1 MIGLSRSSMPR
12 ETRDTLF
19 MLLVVAWVVVP
30 MYEELPWWCGALSLA
45 LMLWRGSLA
54 WLAQPL
60 PSRWWLLA
68 LVALCVVA
76 TLVSFRTVFG
86 RDAGVTLI
94 VVLLALKTLEL
105 RARRDAFVVFFLCFF
120 LMLTRFFY
128 SQSLLSAVGMFIGLL
143 GLLTALVNAH
153 TITGPAPLWQSAR
166 QAIWMMML
174 GAPVMLTLFLLF
186 PRIAPLWGLPSQALS
201 AKSGLSASME
211 VGNVASLA
219 LDPSVA
225 FRIRFDGPAPATGQL
240 YFRGPVLS
248 EFDGRQWRA
257 PFGAL
262 VLSEGKVETQG
273 SPIGYEL
280 TLQPHQQAWLLSL
293 EATVEAP
300 TLAGVR
306 IQRGADLQWLKPA
319 GVQAVTRYRAQAYP
333 NYRYGQNLSDPARA
347 RYLAMPAASNP
358 RTRQW
363 ARDLIQQAPE
373 PLRRVQ
379 EPNAARHWMNTAMGI
394 LRDGGYRYTLE
405 PGVFGQ
411 HTADE
416 FWFDRKSGFCE
427 HIASSFVVLMR
438 MLGVPAR
445 IVTGYQGA
453 EQNPLD
459 DFWTVRQSDAHAWAE
474 VWLADQGW
482 QRVDPTSA
490 VAPQRTSSL
499 QRPAGAAPDVAS
511 AILGR
516 ISPTLVWQV
525 RLYWDAINNRWNQ
538 WVLNYEQA
546 NQLELLLRLGVASP
560 SWEDLV
566 VLLSALVVFAS
577 LVAAAIT
584 GWNARGR
591 EPWLSLLD
599 QARKRI
605 QAVSTQDISANAT
618 PRELCVLIENARQ
631 NNMAKAVAARDWL
644 DWLHRLEQQRYGP
657 PKGQAQTPHRPAL
670 ATLRRQFGQLP
681 PLSRPTD

>member
-1 MIGLSRSSMPR
+1 MRRLSRAALPR

-19 MLLVVAWVVVP
+19 MLLVVAWVVIP
-30 MYEELPWWCGALSLA
+30 MYDELPWWCGVLSVA
-45 LMLWRGSLA
+45 LMLWRALLA
-54 WLAQPL
+54 WRAQPL

-68 LVALCVVA
+68 LVAVSVVA
-76 TLVSFRTVFG
+76 TLMSFRTVFG

-105 RARRDAFVVFFLCFF
+105 RARRDAFVVFFLSFF

-128 SQSLLSAVGMFIGLL
+128 AQSLLGAVGMLIGLL

-153 TITGPAPLWQSAR
+153 TMTGPAPLWQSAR
-166 QAIWMMML
+166 QALRMMVL
-174 GAPVMLTLFLLF
+174 GTPVMLTLFLFF
-186 PRIAPLWGLPSQALS
+186 PRIAPLWGLPNQTIS

-211 VGNVASLA
+211 VGSVASLA

-225 FRIRFDGPAPATGQL
+225 LRVRFDGPAPPTSQL

-257 PFGAL
+257 PSGMP
-262 VLSEGKVETQG
+262 VLSPGIVETEG
-273 SPIGYEL
+273 APLGYEL
-280 TLQPHQQAWLLSL
+280 TLQPHQQAWLLSM
-293 EATVEAP
+293 EATVEPP
-300 TLAGVR
+300 TLAGTR
-306 IQRGADLQWLKPA
+306 IRRGADLQWLKPA
-319 GVQAVTRYRAQAYP
+319 GVQTVTRYRAQAYTS
-333 NYRYGQNLSDPARA
+333 YRYGQSLSGAARA
-347 RYLAMPAASNP
+347 RYLALPPTGNP

-363 ARDLIQQAPE
+363 AQDLIRQAPAALQQVAQTE
-373 PLRRVQ
+373 TARYWVSTALQHLR
-379 EPNAARHWMNTAMGI
+379 EGN
-394 LRDGGYRYTLE
+394 YRYTLE
-405 PGVFGQ
+405 PGVFGE
-411 HTADE
+411 HVADE
-416 FWFDRKSGFCE
+416 FWFDRKAGFCE

-453 EQNPLD
+453 EKNPID

-474 VWLADQGW
+474 VWLADRGW

-490 VAPQRTSSL
+490 VAPQRISSL
-499 QRPAGAAPDVAS
+499 QRPAGSTPDVAT

-516 ISPTLVWQV
+516 ISPALVWQL
-525 RLYWDAINNRWNQ
+525 RSYWDAINNRWNE

-566 VLLSALVVFAS
+566 VLLSTLVVLIS
-577 LVAAAIT
+577 LVAAALS
-584 GWNARGR
+584 GWQVRARQ
-591 EPWLSLLD
+591 PWLRLLD

-605 QAVSTQDISANAT
+605 QVLSPEAIKANAT
-618 PRELCVLIENARQ
+618 PRELARIIELAQHRPGAQ
-631 NNMAKAVAARDWL
+631 LGPTREWLQWL
-644 DWLHRLEQQRYGP
+644 DALEQLRYAALP
-657 PKGQAQTPHRPAL
+657 HPAHALDPKAL
-670 ATLRRQFGQLP
+670 ATLRRQLGHLP
-681 PLSRPTD
+681 ALRRPAD